1 MQTDLTFFTNEPG
14 ATLLDRFIATLND
27 VRFFDIIVGYFR
39 SSGFFRLYPSF
50 APIEKIRILVG
61 LSLDKKTFQIIETAN
76 NENYESHA
84 KIKELF
90 GRELVAEIDNSADTK
105 EVEEGIIKFVEYLRA
120 GKIEIK
126 AHPSRDLHAK
136 VYISRYH
143 EDDRDFGNVITG
155 SSNFSESGLVANR
168 EFNVQLKNSS
178 DVKFALEQFEKLWQ
192 EAVDISDYYVDTI
205 TTQTFLDD
213 TITPYE
219 LYLKFLY
226 EYFKE
231 DLSID
236 EELFFKNFPKDF
248 MQLKYQE
255 QAVINAKKILQ
266 EYGGVFLADVVGLG
280 KTYISALLANQL
292 LRKNKTA
299 LIDNLT
305 DEELQQA
312 TVQRGR
318 DNSLRILKILKSK
331 EMKTFDGFT
340 EIDEDYIKRTIK
352 LLEDGAVPKS
362 ATKRIYEEIKE
373 LKQPARILTAVKR
386 NLPEEF
392 FRDNS
397 ISHDHLMESPG
408 EVILSECFVK

>member
-50 APIEKIRILVG
+50 ATIEKIRILVG

-231 DLSID
+231 DLSIN

-318 DNSLRILKILKSK
+318 DNSLRILKILKSR

-373 LKQPARILTAVKR
+373 QKQPARILTAVKR